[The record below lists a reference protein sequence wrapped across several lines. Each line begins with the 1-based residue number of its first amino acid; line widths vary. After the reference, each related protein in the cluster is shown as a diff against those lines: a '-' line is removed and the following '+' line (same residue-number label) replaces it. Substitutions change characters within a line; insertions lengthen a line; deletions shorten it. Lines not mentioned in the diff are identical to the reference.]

1 VPGFRFSLLLT
12 RSTQFG
18 RFAELLYTTYQ
29 DPVDL
34 ALINSMIQLLWDR
47 GEANGYAWHLARDPL
62 PDTPRHTVLL
72 HEAFGDHQSRT
83 SPRRRRPI
91 SSARGSGGPPSI
103 RGEPRSA
110 AVYGSRAVPGY
121 PWGGNPPVVYGMGR
135 CGRRGAARPAPR
147 RARGRRRRRSR
158 TCRPR
163 SGSTRTTAPASR
175 CRRCSSSRP
184 SWLPTGSSGHLQ
196 TDALLRGRVDWTVIG

>member
-135 CGRRGAARPAPR
+135 CGRRVR
-147 RARGRRRRRSR
+147 RARRPAVPGDAAAGHERAARGRGRPARPHRLRGAGAAPVRGLPGSRREVHR
-158 TCRPR
+158 
-163 SGSTRTTAPASR
+163 
-175 CRRCSSSRP
+175 
-184 SWLPTGSSGHLQ
+184 HLR